1 MVTVGIRNLKNSL
14 SKYITLV
21 KSGEKVI
28 ITDHNKIVAELIP
41 PYGVS
46 SESGLLMEYLEEQ
59 TLNGSVTR
67 STKRIKISK
76 TKQTNKYDNTALK
89 KIYTDTRNER

>member
-1 MVTVGIRNLKNSL
+1 MVTVGIRNLNNSL

-41 PYGVS
+41 PYAIS

-59 TLNGSVTR
+59 TNNGSVTR

-76 TKQTNKYDNTALK
+76 TKQTNKYDDTTLK
-89 KIYTDTRNER
+89 KIYDETRNDR